1 MGLKLVT
8 DEKNVKVRVFDKTSA
23 AGNNYKSYCLSVAS
37 KDKNNNWVNGLI
49 NCNFPKARKSEIA
62 DKTIIKINNAFPV
75 VEEYQNKAY
84 ISYMINDFEVVGG
97 SAPNDFV
104 NIPEGMQEELPFQ

>member
-23 AGNNYKSYCLSVAS
+23 AGNSYKSYCLSVAS

-49 NCNFPKARKSEIA
+49 NCNFPKAR
-62 DKTIIKINNAFPV
+62 
-75 VEEYQNKAY
+75 
-84 ISYMINDFEVVGG
+84 
-97 SAPNDFV
+97 
-104 NIPEGMQEELPFQ
+104 

>member
-23 AGNNYKSYCLSVAS
+23 AGNSYKSYCLSVAS

-97 SAPNDFV
+97 SAPNEFV
-104 NIPEGMQEELPFQ
+104 QIAEGIQEELPFQ

>member
-23 AGNNYKSYCLSVAS
+23 AGNSYKSYCLSVAS

-49 NCNFPKARKSEIA
+49 KLQFSQSK
-62 DKTIIKINNAFPV
+62 KIR
-75 VEEYQNKAY
+75 
-84 ISYMINDFEVVGG
+84 DCR
-97 SAPNDFV
+97 
-104 NIPEGMQEELPFQ
+104 

>member
-37 KDKNNNWVNGLI
+37 KDKNNNQE
-49 NCNFPKARKSEIA
+49 AEA
-62 DKTIIKINNAFPV
+62 AEQTEDQ
-75 VEEYQNKAY
+75 VE
-84 ISYMINDFEVVGG
+84 DT
-97 SAPNDFV
+97 
-104 NIPEGMQEELPFQ
+104 QEEAKQEA